1 MDNVINFLEKY
12 WGVSVLGGTTIGTVI
27 TFIVVQVKT
36 ILKDKTQKASLNTAL
51 NKIDQLCNELNTRE
65 EAHEQERAKL
75 EKQVAK
81 QQHKLQ
87 ETSKY
92 YANIQAAT
100 FQAISYLVM
109 ASKLPTEDKIALQKK
124 FTTLVNTKVAEYKE
138 VLKDEVQALK
148 TEVETKVIPDAVQSV
163 TQTVD
168 ETKSLLDKYMKEG

>member
-1 MDNVINFLEKY
+1 MGNVIDFLEKY
-12 WGVSVLGGTTIGTVI
+12 WGVSVIGGTTIGTVI

-36 ILKDKTQKASLNTAL
+36 ILKDKTQRASLNTAL
-51 NKIDQLCNELNTRE
+51 NKVDSLCDELNTRE
-65 EAHEQERAKL
+65 EAHVQERTKL
-75 EKQVAK
+75 EKQIAK
-81 QQHKLQ
+81 QQYELQ

-92 YANIQAAT
+92 FESIQAAT

-148 TEVETKVIPDAVQSV
+148 TEVETKVIPDATQSIKQV
-163 TQTVD
+163 VN
-168 ETKSLLDKYMKEG
+168 ETKSLLDKYTKEG